1 MFQELKTGWVSSSN
15 VNTSVNQPTT
25 LLAVPPMMTQ
35 QPSNAVPT
43 VPLQIKTT
51 STIVTPPVNNPAV
64 KLDTSSKFR
73 DLRGEIEKYIYNCT

>member
-1 MFQELKTGWVSSSN
+1 
-15 VNTSVNQPTT
+15 
-25 LLAVPPMMTQ
+25 MMTQ

-51 STIVTPPVNNPAV
+51 STIVTPPVINPAP